1 MRKLLIGVIVA
12 VLAAVGMMAMPQQAQ
27 AQDYP
32 SVSGLTAFTPE
43 ANFMSLAGYLRWKYL
58 QNTGRWISRE
68 EAVQAVKSQGG
79 M

>member
-12 VLAAVGMMAMPQQAQ
+12 VLATVGMMSMPQKAM